1 MPTQGDAMRA
11 RRAFDAKNQ
20 RDDVDHLNPLI
31 PSIPLMPGNR
41 WSDYPDRIDS
51 TWRAFGLR
59 TPVKN
64 IMQVG
69 ASRL

>member
-31 PSIPLMPGNR
+31 PSIPLMPH
-41 WSDYPDRIDS
+41 SHVI
-51 TWRAFGLR
+51 LR
-59 TPVKN
+59 YLKHFEAKFLTLSGSSCWKQ
-64 IMQVG
+64 ME
-69 ASRL
+69 